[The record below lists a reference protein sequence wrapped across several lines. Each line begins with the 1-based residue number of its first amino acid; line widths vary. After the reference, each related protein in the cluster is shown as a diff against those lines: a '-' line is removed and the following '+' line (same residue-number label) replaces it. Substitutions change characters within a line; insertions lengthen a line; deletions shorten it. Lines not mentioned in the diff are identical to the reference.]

1 MISLQEV
8 YDKYSEHYSIFF
20 VSRGRYNKIYIFT
33 IPNYAD
39 AILCGW
45 MQSKKEKS
53 EEDNATYI
61 IMDIRQALD
70 KIRIYNDKEIINA
83 FLSGHILNEECR
95 EVYYR
100 LISTISKINSNP
112 DIVDFIFKTACVDLI
127 IHIPM
132 KKV

>member
-8 YDKYSEHYSIFF
+8 YDKYSEHYKIFF

-39 AILCGW
+39 AILY
-45 MQSKKEKS
+45 SKKEKS

-70 KIRIYNDKEIINA
+70 EIRIYNDKEIINA

-127 IHIPM
+127 VHTPI

>member
-8 YDKYSEHYSIFF
+8 YDKYSEHYNIFF

-39 AILCGW
+39 AILGC

-100 LISTISKINSNP
+100 LISTISKINSSP
-112 DIVDFIFKTACVDLI
+112 DIVDSIFKTACVDLMV
-127 IHIPM
+127 HIPI
-132 KKV
+132 KKA